1 TLSAAALDNTLSV
14 KCCPRP
20 LSSNFNPYP
29 WRAWSWKTVPQS
41 FSTTSAASSA
51 TLNDAAE
58 QSDPDICSTSSK
70 GRKRDPLLPRRPRN
84 PLPRRLPHRTPR
96 MARRRCP
103 RHRPAIWD
111 GLYRVWGP
119 QGRASPRTGG
129 PPDRTGRQPRRAGRG
144 SSAMGESARPRLRA
158 VVHCPPA
165 PHPAS
170 PHLGQV
176 RQRPRHGCPRPPL
189 GAVIRGDLRTR
200 QGLLWPPRKLSA

>member
-96 MARRRCP
+96 MARSRRAAHRP
-103 RHRPAIWD
+103 PVRHRLDCTPRSRTAWHE
-111 GLYRVWGP
+111 GSEVHEECYLRRWGH
-119 QGRASPRTGG
+119 GG
-129 PPDRTGRQPRRAGRG
+129 T
-144 SSAMGESARPRLRA
+144 
-158 VVHCPPA
+158 
-165 PHPAS
+165 
-170 PHLGQV
+170 
-176 RQRPRHGCPRPPL
+176 
-189 GAVIRGDLRTR
+189 
-200 QGLLWPPRKLSA
+200 